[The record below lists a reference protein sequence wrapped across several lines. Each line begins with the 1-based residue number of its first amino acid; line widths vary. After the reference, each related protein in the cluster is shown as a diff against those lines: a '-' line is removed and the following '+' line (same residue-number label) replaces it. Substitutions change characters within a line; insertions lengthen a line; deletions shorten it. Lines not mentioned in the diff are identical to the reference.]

1 MSKTTRVF
9 ARQTFSSLGAAL
21 PQIVRFLIN
30 DHATITG
37 PGWTIVEAQS
47 ASNRE
52 VPSDS
57 SNLDSLVSATDW
69 PAETIS
75 TGDWIVLESAN
86 ANNTNHFQ
94 LYIEYDTA
102 TSIRFMLMPLEDFT
116 TGGGAAS
123 PPTFPAT
130 AFAEGALTFLMTM
143 ATGAVVY
150 SVIADGGMMSL
161 LVDGFGN
168 IDCDWTYIGELEPTF
183 PLDDTR
189 CYVVWDNESLVSFAD
204 ASGDVALNRLSPL
217 DSSTILTL
225 GISAELYTFGSN
237 VRIHEDGTALGR
249 LFGKQTI
256 FPVGIWFN
264 DSGHQHLSGFMRNI
278 FSIHAEMGNRGT
290 LNERTLMFRNNSA
303 VAAPGIVFAWDGLTD
318 Y

>member
-1 MSKTTRVF
+1 MATTRYF
-9 ARQTFSSLGAAL
+9 ARQTFSSLGIAL

-52 VPSDS
+52 VPSDVS
-57 SNLDSLVSATDW
+57 DLDSLVSATDW

-150 SVIADGGMMSL
+150 SVIADEGMMAL
-161 LVDGFGN
+161 LVDDFG
-168 IDCDWTYIGELEPTF
+168 ILTCDWTYIGELDPSFPTT
-183 PLDDTR
+183 DDR
-189 CYVVWDNESLVSFAD
+189 CYVVWDDESAVNFNA
-204 ASGDVALNRLSPL
+204 GNQTINRLSPL
-217 DSSTILTL
+217 DDSTLLIGT
-225 GISAELYTFGSN
+225 STDLYAWGPN
-237 VRIHEDGTALGR
+237 NRIHEVAVGLGR
-249 LFGKQTI
+249 ISGQQTL
-256 FPVGIWFN
+256 FPVGVWFN
-264 DSGHQHLSGFMRNI
+264 NAGHQHFAGFMRNI
-278 FSIHAEMGNRGT
+278 FSIHSNVGNRGT
-290 LNERTLMFRNNSA
+290 LNNRELMFRNNSSLA
-303 VAAPGIVFAWDGLTD
+303 SPGIVFAWDGLTD